1 MGRADFKLVI
11 ESRIRVHTNRR
22 VSRRG
27 GKCRS
32 SRRAYVRPGSQRLV
46 RIAYAS
52 ILRRRFGQLATR
64 GSQYDSSALKHAL
77 PTPIVHYEISGVG
90 RTRISWRYK
99 TDADRLA
106 GC

>member
-52 ILRRRFGQLATR
+52 IVRRRFGQLATR

-77 PTPIVHYEISGVG
+77 PILAVRGYDRDAKRFLIEPIFEVKHA
-90 RTRISWRYK
+90 T
-99 TDADRLA
+99 A
-106 GC
+106 